1 MALRIDLHLHTSRY
15 SRCSAIPPERLI
27 DQAVQAGLDGVV
39 ITEHHVQWSVEELE
53 ELRQASGHP
62 GFLLLAGFE
71 YTSSK
76 GDLLVYGIDAL
87 NVSQFEPCW
96 PPEQAV
102 QLAGQLGGV
111 CIAAHPTRA
120 GLGFDVG
127 IAQLPLAAIEVCSV
141 NLQPHEQRMAVKLA
155 EAIGARQ
162 VACSDAHAI
171 QDVGRFA
178 TEFDM
183 VIRDA
188 TDLRTALM
196 HGRFRIADRRVSA

>member
-1 MALRIDLHLHTSRY
+1 MALLIDLHLHTSRY
-15 SRCSAIPPERLI
+15 SRCSVIPPERLI
-27 DQAVQAGLDGVV
+27 DQAVNAGLDGAV
-39 ITEHHVQWSVEELE
+39 ITEHHVQWSLDELE
-53 ELRQASGHP
+53 ELRKASSHP

-71 YTSSK
+71 YTSRK
-76 GDLLVYGIDAL
+76 GDLLIYGVDAQE
-87 NVSQFEPCW
+87 VSRFEPCW

-102 QLAGQLGGV
+102 ALATELGGV

-120 GLGFDVG
+120 GLGFDTG
-127 IAQLPLAAIEVCSV
+127 IAQLQLAALEVRSV

-162 VACSDAHAI
+162 VACSDAHTI

-183 VIRDA
+183 VIRDI
-188 TDLRTALM
+188 TDLRTALT
-196 HGRFRIADRRVSA
+196 HGRFRVAEHRVSA